1 MQLDGAVPADT
12 EAEPA
17 GQVPERAGTLK
28 CDASRESGKEAVK
41 KGVEL
46 LRNESD
52 APAERRG
59 DINGTDAAQT
69 RGETTEHRRRK
80 PKPAPLN
87 LTSFLP
93 RITAPGDERKAFGE
107 DYVDDSTWP
116 TFVVFTPTA
125 LSAAADAPAQNVSAD
140 QEVDSSTSPTTP
152 DESSESES
160 SVTSPALWD
169 GEAAE
174 HSSVRRSPPSASAN
188 RKDEILGEEHVEE
201 HVDEPPQAAD

>member
-1 MQLDGAVPADT
+1 MQLDGAAPADT
-12 EAEPA
+12 EAAPA
-17 GQVPERAGTLK
+17 GQVPERARTLK
-28 CDASRESGKEAVK
+28 CDASRESGKEVVR

-59 DINGTDAAQT
+59 DIDGAAAAQT
-69 RGETTEHRRRK
+69 RGETTVHRRRK

-93 RITAPGDERKAFGE
+93 RITASGDERKALGE
-107 DYVDDSTWP
+107 DSVDDSTWP

-125 LSAAADAPAQNVSAD
+125 LSAAADAPAQDTSDD
-140 QEVDSSTSPTTP
+140 QEDDSSTSPTAP
-152 DESSESES
+152 DDSSESES
-160 SVTSPALWD
+160 SLTSPNLWD

-174 HSSVRRSPPSASAN
+174 HFSVRRSPPSVSAN
-188 RKDEILGEEHVEE
+188 LRDEI
-201 HVDEPPQAAD
+201 